1 MPTGPAA
8 VAGGA
13 GTLALAAV
21 MVGGAFVYD
30 MGAVRVSVQSKK
42 PGGEHIRLIVPA
54 VAAPIAMQFAP
65 KRELQKAMEE
75 AGPYLPAIKI
85 ALEELAKCPDGPLVQ
100 VTSPHEKVNIAKQ
113 GDALVIDVDDEG
125 ETVHVSVPLKAAG
138 VVISQLE
145 SIPPPSREEH
155 AKHSVPAEGGPAM

>member
-1 MPTGPAA
+1 MPTGPVV

-30 MGAVRVSVQSKK
+30 MGAVRISVQSKK
-42 PGGEHIRLIVPA
+42 PDGEHIRLIVPA

-65 KRELQKAMEE
+65 KRELQKAVEE
-75 AGPYLPAIKI
+75 AGPYLPAVRI

-100 VTSPHEKVNIAKQ
+100 VTSPHEKVNIAKE

-125 ETVHVSVPLKAAG
+125 ETVHVSVPLKAAST
-138 VVISQLE
+138 VIAQLE

-155 AKHSVPAEGGPAM
+155 ARHSAPSEDDPSL

>member
-1 MPTGPAA
+1 MPTGPVM

-21 MVGGAFVYD
+21 VVGGAFVYD
-30 MGAVRVSVQSKK
+30 MGAVRVSVQSKH

-65 KRELQKAMEE
+65 KRELQKAIEE

-85 ALEELAKCPDGPLVQ
+85 ALEELAKCPDGPFVQ
-100 VTSPHEKVNIAKQ
+100 VTGPREKVNIAKQ

-125 ETVHVSVPLKAAG
+125 ETVHVSVPLKAVG

-145 SIPPPSREEH
+145 SIPPPNREER
-155 AKHSVPAEGGPAM
+155 AERPSSPDGPAL

>member
-1 MPTGPAA
+1 M

-21 MVGGAFVYD
+21 VMGGAFVYD
-30 MGAVRVSVQSKK
+30 MGAVHVSVQSKK
-42 PGGEHIRLIVPA
+42 PDGEHIRLIVPA

-65 KRELQKAMEE
+65 KRELQKALEE
-75 AGPYLPAIKI
+75 AGPYLPALKI
-85 ALEELAKCPDGPLVQ
+85 ALEELAKCPDGPFVQ
-100 VTSPHEKVNIAKQ
+100 ITSPREKVTIAKQ

-138 VVISQLE
+138 VVITQLQ

-155 AKHSVPAEGGPAM
+155 AKRSASAGGSSFN

>member
-1 MPTGPAA
+1 MPTGPVM

-21 MVGGAFVYD
+21 VVGGAFVYD
-30 MGAVRVSVQSKK
+30 MGVVRVSVQSKK
-42 PGGEHIRLIVPA
+42 PDGEHIRLIVPA

-65 KRELQKAMEE
+65 KRELQKAIEE

-85 ALEELAKCPDGPLVQ
+85 ALEELAKCPDGPFVQ
-100 VTSPHEKVNIAKQ
+100 VTNRHEKVNIAKQ

-125 ETVHVSVPLKAAG
+125 ETVHVSVPLKAVG
-138 VVISQLE
+138 VIVAQLE
-145 SIPPPSREEH
+145 SIPPPNREER
-155 AKHSVPAEGGPAM
+155 AERPSSPDGPAL

>member
-21 MVGGAFVYD
+21 VVGGAFVYD

-42 PGGEHIRLIVPA
+42 PDGEHIRLIVPA
-54 VAAPIAMQFAP
+54 VAAPIALRFAP
-65 KRELQKAMEE
+65 KRDLQKAVEE
-75 AGPYLPAIKI
+75 AGPYLPAVKI
-85 ALEELAKCPDGPLVQ
+85 ALEELARCPDGPLVQ
-100 VTSPHEKVNIAKQ
+100 VTSPREKVNIAKVD
-113 GDALVIDVDDEG
+113 DALVIDVDDEG
-125 ETVHVSVPLKAAG
+125 ETVHVSVPLKAAS

-145 SIPPPSREEH
+145 SLPPPDREEQ
-155 AKHSVPAEGGPAM
+155 AKHLAPAESGPAM